1 MQDDD
6 ALPVS
11 IDDLALSLCRRLY
24 EDTDGRLMEWRLLWR
39 RRAGQYPLQT
49 AVEYGVDHG
58 WLLFDDRNDGIC
70 LTDEGRRLVR
80 KTLS

>member
-1 MQDDD
+1 MEQYST
-6 ALPVS
+6 V
-11 IDDLALSLCRRLY
+11 DLALVVCRQLF
-24 EDTDGRLMEWRLLWR
+24 EDTDGWPMEWRQL
-39 RRAGQYPLQT
+39 AGAHWVET

-58 WLLFDDRNDGIC
+58 WLLFDDEDSSVC